1 MSGKFHY
8 FSFGS
13 NLSLERIRINN
24 KSAEFFCVGL
34 LKDFKLTFQRY
45 SNFWK
50 GSTANIQSDA
60 GVSFGKPA
68 DPSIGDRE
76 NRRMIVG
83 ERTLE
88 IVTLPVD

>member
-1 MSGKFHY
+1 MSDKFYY

-50 GSTANIQSDA
+50 GATANILKEPQ
-60 GVSFGKPA
+60 
-68 DPSIGDRE
+68 
-76 NRRMIVG
+76 VG
-83 ERTLE
+83 RSAQ
-88 IVTLPVD
+88 